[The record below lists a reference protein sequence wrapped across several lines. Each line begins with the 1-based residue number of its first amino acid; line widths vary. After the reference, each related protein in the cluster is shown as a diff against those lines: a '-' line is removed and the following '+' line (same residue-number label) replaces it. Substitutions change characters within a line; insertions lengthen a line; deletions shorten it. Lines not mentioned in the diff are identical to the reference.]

1 MMNAPAET
9 SPSERDGL
17 PNPRRRVATA
27 AILSALVLVVLD
39 GVIANLALPTMSG
52 ALGVSS
58 AASVWVVT
66 GYQTAL
72 VMCLLPAAAIGESL
86 GYRRVYAG
94 GVAVFTI
101 ASALCAFAP
110 SLSWL
115 IAARFLQGVGGAA
128 IMSLGVALLRLT
140 HPRNRLGTAIG
151 WNALTVALSSAAGPT
166 IGATILSVADWP
178 WLFAVNIPVGLV
190 VLALARGLP
199 SNPGSRRRVD
209 LVSVA
214 LNAIAFGALVVGAD
228 ATATNGPLGAGFLAV
243 SLVGWIALI
252 RREIPREAPLVPL
265 DLLRIRPFRVSVVA
279 SVCCFAA
286 QMAAYVALPFYL
298 QHGLGEDTL
307 TTGLLITPW
316 PLAVAVAAPLS
327 GKLADRFSTGVL
339 CVGGGLFLAIGLAL
353 AATWPLHDTVTPLV
367 GFIIL
372 GGLGFGFFQTPNN
385 RSMLLSAPRERSG
398 AAGGMQ
404 SSARLVGQ
412 TAGAVLIAVLL
423 ATTPI
428 DLAPRIGIGIA
439 AALALAGGLV
449 SLMRVTPSSKR

>member
-1 MMNAPAET
+1 MNAPAET
-9 SPSERDGL
+9 SPPEQDGL

-27 AILSALVLVVLD
+27 AILCALVLVVLD
-39 GVIANLALPTMSG
+39 GVIANLALPTLSG

-72 VMCLLPAAAIGESL
+72 VMFLLPAAAIGESL
-86 GYRRVYAG
+86 GYRRVYAS
-94 GVAVFTI
+94 GVALFTI
-101 ASALCAFAP
+101 ASALCALAP

-190 VLALARGLP
+190 VLTLARGLP
-199 SNPGSRRRVD
+199 GDPGSRRPVD
-209 LVSVA
+209 LGSVA
-214 LNAIAFGALVVGAD
+214 LNAVAFGTLVVGAD
-228 ATATNGPLGAGFLAV
+228 TAATNGALGAGFLVV

-252 RREIPREAPLVPL
+252 RREIPRQAPLVPL
-265 DLLRIRPFRVSVVA
+265 DLLRILPFRVSVVA
-279 SVCCFAA
+279 SVCCFAG

-298 QHGLGEDTL
+298 QHGLGKDTL

-327 GKLADRFSTGVL
+327 GKLADRMPTGVL
-339 CVGGGLFLAIGLAL
+339 CAGGGVVLAIGLTL
-353 AATWPLHDTVTPLV
+353 AATWPLHDTVTPLI

-385 RSMLLSAPRERSG
+385 RSMLLSAPKERSG

-423 ATTPI
+423 ATMPI
-428 DLAPRIGIGIA
+428 DMAPRLGIGIA
-439 AALALAGGLV
+439 AVLALAGGLV
-449 SLMRVTPSSKR
+449 SLLRVGASSKR